1 MNPKRWIVLFVIPVL
16 GLALLNACSSN
27 GELTEVETETL
38 SQLRVIT
45 GHYHAGHR
53 MMTKI
58 AMEKGFFQEE
68 GLSEVEITPM
78 GTHDDWLNI
87 AALEEGKADIIW
99 DAHSDIVVQ
108 ASAKGMDVSAIE
120 VFRSAQPGTY
130 IFGRK
135 GLSSLQDLKGKR
147 IGVNEIDGMSARQVR
162 KALKVAG
169 IDPEEDVVLVPHT
182 VGQYATM
189 SPSEALEQDVVQAI
203 PGTGSRAARLR
214 ELGYPTLTGSD
225 LSELFPPGYPIR
237 FMVST
242 GELIREYPEAVSA
255 FLRGIVRAKRFA
267 ADDLSRA
274 EVTEIR
280 RKLLQEDV
288 SFGGERAEAARQEL
302 ETMDR
307 EESGRVEG
315 SGRREDYFDP
325 KGLEFLLEEQK
336 ELGYI
341 PASYVADQLN
351 RINLAEEAVRE
362 IDERYG
368 PGGYESKDYQ

>member
-1 MNPKRWIVLFVIPVL
+1 MNPKRWISLFVSPVL
-16 GLALLNACSSN
+16 GLALLNACSSQ
-27 GELTEVETETL
+27 GEVTEVGTETL
-38 SQLRVIT
+38 PSIRVIT

-53 MMTKI
+53 VMTKI
-58 AMEKGFFQEE
+58 ALEKGWFQEE
-68 GLSEVEITPM
+68 GLNEVEITPM
-78 GTHDDWLNI
+78 GTHDDWLSLG
-87 AALEEGKADIIW
+87 ALGEGKADIIW

-120 VFRSAQPGTY
+120 VFRSSQPGTY

-135 GLSSLQDLKGKR
+135 GLSSLQDLRGKR
-147 IGVNEIDGMSARQVR
+147 IGVNTIDGMSARQVR

-169 IDPEEDVVLVPHT
+169 IDPEEDVVIVPHT

-189 SPSEALEQDVVQAI
+189 PPNEVLDQDVVQAV
-203 PGTGSRAARLR
+203 PGSGDRAARLR
-214 ELGYPTLTGSD
+214 EQGYPALTEAD

-242 GELIREYPEAVSA
+242 GALIREYPEAVSA

-267 ADDLSRA
+267 AADRNRD
-274 EVTEIR
+274 EVIEVR
-280 RKLLQEDV
+280 RRLLQEDV
-288 SFGGERAEAARQEL
+288 GFGGERAEAASQEL

-307 EESGRVEG
+307 EDSGEEEG
-315 SGRREDYFDP
+315 SGQREDYFDP

-336 ELGYI
+336 ALGYI
-341 PASYVADQLN
+341 PASYVPDTLN
-351 RINLAEEAVRE
+351 RIDLAEEAVRE

-368 PGGYESKDYQ
+368 SGGYERADN